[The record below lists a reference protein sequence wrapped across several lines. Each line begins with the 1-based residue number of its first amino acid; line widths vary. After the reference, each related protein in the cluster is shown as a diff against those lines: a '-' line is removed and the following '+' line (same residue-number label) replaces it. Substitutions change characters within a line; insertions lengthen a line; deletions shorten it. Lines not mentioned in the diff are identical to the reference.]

1 MSRLTSPGDLIRARL
16 DELGMSISQLAR
28 TLGNSRPR
36 LSAAINGK
44 ERIRA
49 LRAARIEYALGL
61 PDGALMR
68 AQRAADEWDA
78 NDDNPENWSL
88 SYHIH

>member
-1 MSRLTSPGDLIRARL
+1 MSRPTSPGDLIRARL

-49 LRAARIEYALGL
+49 LRAARIERALGL
-61 PDGALMR
+61 SEGALMR
-68 AQRAADEWDA
+68 ALRESEKVLDPDP
-78 NDDNPENWSL
+78 NDML
-88 SYHIH
+88 